1 MTTLDIRG
9 TIVGETAVAIKAPC
23 LVATTGSNITLSGVQ
38 AIDGVTVG
46 NNSERVLV
54 KDQTVQNQ
62 NGIYIAGTGHWVLAA
77 DWASNNNVVYG
88 TMVLVAGGAVNA
100 GLLFVQTCTDNP
112 IVIGTSGVAFV
123 NELSLTGLSQTA
135 TSTSSLAIGT
145 GSKTLTIQANKNF
158 SVNQWVLVQE
168 TSNPAN
174 QMLGQI
180 TSYSGTSLVVSVA
193 ATGGSGTHADWTI
206 VLTNSAAAAGYQP
219 PIGTGNVTGPGS
231 STTGHLATF
240 ADGTGKLLA
249 DGGAAGS
256 IANLSALTAQYLA
269 TSAVMFG
276 VNMINGTIVASVAS
290 SALTFAVKTLAGND
304 PSASDPVWFVFRD
317 ATLANGDYSVIAVTA
332 ALSTTVPSGSTL
344 GTSNATPFKLWLA
357 AVNDAGTVS
366 LAVINCFNTA
376 TNNIFPLSAGGV
388 VTVTAYGGGANSVAT
403 FYGTAGHTNVPY
415 SVLGYASYETGST
428 LATAGTWSA
437 APTRQELLRPG
448 VALPGARVQ
457 SLVTVN
463 GAASTGSNNYS
474 PPSTA
479 PTAAG
484 GNLVAS
490 QSVTPRSSAHVMR
503 VQGEALLG
511 TTTTATVQ
519 QTVFITQD
527 AGSNALASA
536 GQCTTQGTTSPQT
549 ISVFYQ
555 ALANTLLS
563 TTFKL
568 YGTTNGAVV
577 TNINTVAGGSAFYG
591 GTSSTY
597 ILVEEIAT

>member
-474 PPSTA
+474 PSSTA

>member
-1 MTTLDIRG
+1 
-9 TIVGETAVAIKAPC
+9 
-23 LVATTGSNITLSGVQ
+23 
-38 AIDGVTVG
+38 
-46 NNSERVLV
+46 
-54 KDQTVQNQ
+54 
-62 NGIYIAGTGHWVLAA
+62 
-77 DWASNNNVVYG
+77 
-88 TMVLVAGGAVNA
+88 
-100 GLLFVQTCTDNP
+100 
-112 IVIGTSGVAFV
+112 
-123 NELSLTGLSQTA
+123 
-135 TSTSSLAIGT
+135 
-145 GSKTLTIQANKNF
+145 
-158 SVNQWVLVQE
+158 
-168 TSNPAN
+168 
-174 QMLGQI
+174 
-180 TSYSGTSLVVSVA
+180 
-193 ATGGSGTHADWTI
+193 
-206 VLTNSAAAAGYQP
+206 
-219 PIGTGNVTGPGS
+219 
-231 STTGHLATF
+231 
-240 ADGTGKLLA
+240 
-249 DGGAAGS
+249 
-256 IANLSALTAQYLA
+256 
-269 TSAVMFG
+269 MFG
-276 VNMINGTIVASVAS
+276 VSMVNGTMVASVAG
-290 SALTFAVKTLAGND
+290 SALTFVVKTLAGND
-304 PSASDPVWFVFRD
+304 PSATDPVWFVYRD
-317 ATLANGDYSVIAVTA
+317 ATLANGDYSVIEVTA
-332 ALSTTVPSGSTL
+332 ALSTTIPSGSTL

-357 AVNDAGTVS
+357 AINDAGTVS
-366 LAVINCFNTA
+366 LAVINCFNAA

-388 VTVTAYGGGANSVAT
+388 VSVTAYGGGANNVAT
-403 FYGTAGHTNVPY
+403 FFGTAGHTNVPY

-457 SLVTVN
+457 SLVTMN

-474 PPSTA
+474 PSSTA

-503 VQGEALLG
+503 VHGEALLG

-555 ALANTLLS
+555 ALASTLVS

-577 TNINTVAGGSAFYG
+577 TNVNTVAGGSAFYG
-591 GTSSTY
+591 GTGSTY